1 MQQEIVVARFH
12 IRSHTRSITARSLA
26 SIGDENARSRSRLP
40 QERKGAHMTWP
51 LKHIARQDWTHA
63 LAMAAN
69 IALAGGAICIL
80 LFAM

>member
-1 MQQEIVVARFH
+1 
-12 IRSHTRSITARSLA
+12 
-26 SIGDENARSRSRLP
+26 
-40 QERKGAHMTWP
+40 MTWP